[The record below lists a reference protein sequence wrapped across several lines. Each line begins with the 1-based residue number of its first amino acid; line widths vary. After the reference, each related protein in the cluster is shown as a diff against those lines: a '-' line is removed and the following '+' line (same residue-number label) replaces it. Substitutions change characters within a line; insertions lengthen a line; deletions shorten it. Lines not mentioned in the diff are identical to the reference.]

1 MGERDARRGVP
12 CGRGGGPAAARAAA
26 RASSAAVIQAA
37 CSWRIMSGV
46 CDRKIGPV
54 EGPAPRMAD
63 LASRSAVS
71 GPFHR
76 HL

>member
-1 MGERDARRGVP
+1 M
-12 CGRGGGPAAARAAA
+12 
-26 RASSAAVIQAA
+26 AVIHAA

-46 CDRKIGPV
+46 RDRKIGPV

-63 LASRSAVS
+63 LAPRSAVS
-71 GPFHR
+71 DPSHR

>member
-1 MGERDARRGVP
+1 V
-12 CGRGGGPAAARAAA
+12 
-26 RASSAAVIQAA
+26 AVIHAA

-46 CDRKIGPV
+46 RDRKIGPV

-63 LASRSAVS
+63 LAPRSAVS
-71 GPFHR
+71 DPSHR